1 MAQLPNPNAMD
12 VVSETDHNDNNNGN
26 LDGYETDDTEDTIDA
41 ENPGEYGEELLTAYY
56 AEATTTP
63 PPTNRY
69 ANANA
74 NTSGTPPTR
83 LLTNNTQNPGQ
94 VYKRVIEQDGTI
106 RIVPFTTDDY
116 RSGEQPFDETGRAI
130 NRNELPRIAPR
141 RLLFGEEKEG
151 GTSKSKSRRR
161 RRIKRR
167 RTKKSLRKRKGS
179 RKRKTGKRRK
189 TRSKK

>member
-1 MAQLPNPNAMD
+1 MAQSPNPNAMD
-12 VVSETDHNDNNNGN
+12 VVDSETDHNGNNNGN

-41 ENPGEYGEELLTAYY
+41 ENPGEYGEELLAAYY

-74 NTSGTPPTR
+74 STSGTPPTR
-83 LLTNNTQNPGQ
+83 LLTNNTRMPRQ

-130 NRNELPRIAPR
+130 NPDELPRIAPR
-141 RLLFGEEKEG
+141 RLFGEEKEG

-161 RRIKRR
+161 RRSKRR
-167 RTKKSLRKRKGS
+167 RTKKPLRKRKSS
-179 RKRKTGKRRK
+179 RKRKTNKRRK

>member
-1 MAQLPNPNAMD
+1 MAQSPNPNAMD
-12 VVSETDHNDNNNGN
+12 VVDSETDHNGNNNGN

-41 ENPGEYGEELLTAYY
+41 ENPGEYGEELLAAYY

-74 NTSGTPPTR
+74 STSGTPPTR
-83 LLTNNTQNPGQ
+83 LLTNNTRMPRQ

-106 RIVPFTTDDY
+106 RIVPFTSDDY
-116 RSGEQPFDETGRAI
+116 RSGEQPFDITGRAI
-130 NRNELPRIAPR
+130 NRNELPHIQPL
-141 RLLFGEEKEG
+141 RLFEEKEG
-151 GTSKSKSRRR
+151 GRSKSKSRRR
-161 RRIKRR
+161 SKRR

-179 RKRKTGKRRK
+179 RKRKTGKHRK

>member
-1 MAQLPNPNAMD
+1 MAQSPNPNAMD
-12 VVSETDHNDNNNGN
+12 VDSETHDNGN

-41 ENPGEYGEELLTAYY
+41 ENPGVYGEGLLAAYY

-74 NTSGTPPTR
+74 DTSGTPPTR
-83 LLTNNTQNPGQ
+83 LLTNTQNPGQ

-106 RIVPFTTDDY
+106 RIVPFTSDDY
-116 RSGEQPFDETGRAI
+116 RSGEQPFDITGRAI
-130 NRNELPRIAPR
+130 NRNELPHIQPR
-141 RLLFGEEKEG
+141 RLFEEKEG
-151 GTSKSKSRRR
+151 GRSKSKSRRS
-161 RRIKRR
+161 KRR

-179 RKRKTGKRRK
+179 RKRKTGKHRK